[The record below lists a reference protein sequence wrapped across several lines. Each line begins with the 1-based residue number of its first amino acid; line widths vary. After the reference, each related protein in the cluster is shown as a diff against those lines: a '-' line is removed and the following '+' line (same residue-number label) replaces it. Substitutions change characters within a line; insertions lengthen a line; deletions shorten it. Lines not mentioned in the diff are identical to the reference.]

1 MDYVTVFAEP
11 LPVEIL
17 QRIKPDVLAKGGD
30 YAAAEVE
37 GRAFVEGYGGQ
48 VHVLAHRPGLGS
60 TEIIRKLE
68 EV

>member
-1 MDYVTVFAEP
+1 MAD
-11 LPVEIL
+11 I
-17 QRIKPDVLAKGGD
+17 LAKGGD
-30 YAAAEVE
+30 YATDEVE